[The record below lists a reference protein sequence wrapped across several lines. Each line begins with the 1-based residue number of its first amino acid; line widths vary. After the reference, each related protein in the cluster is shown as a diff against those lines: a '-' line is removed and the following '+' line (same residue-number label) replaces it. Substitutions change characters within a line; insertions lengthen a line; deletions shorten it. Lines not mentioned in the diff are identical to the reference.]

1 MSNDQ
6 FWVDVR
12 TALDAAEKA
21 RTADELIAAVK
32 LGPDQDAGSGDAFFA
47 GSGGDD
53 QLSSALENSDHWD
66 VVPIE
71 GDYRWV
77 ATSKVDGSVV
87 EYIEGD
93 LYRQVR

>member
-1 MSNDQ
+1 MTTDT
-6 FWVDVR
+6 FWTDVR
-12 TALDAAEKA
+12 AALAAAGEA

-53 QLSSALENSDHWD
+53 QLSESLEDSGHWD
-66 VVPIE
+66 VTPIE
-71 GDYRWV
+71 GDYRWT
-77 ATSKVDGSVV
+77 ATSKADGSAV

-93 LYRQVR
+93 LYLQVR